1 MLTLDRIILFGNDI
15 KGLKDF
21 YQSIFK
27 LVLIEEIE
35 NEWVVFKA
43 GLIEL
48 ALHRIG
54 SEYYNDSN
62 FKAERNTKLV
72 FTITK
77 EMASF
82 RAELIEKGVQMK
94 EIKSFEGIDFLFCDG
109 EDIEGNVFQLSQKKL

>member
-15 KGLKDF
+15 KGLKGF

>member
-77 EMASF
+77 EMAGF

>member
-48 ALHRIG
+48 ALHRVG

>member
-62 FKAERNTKLV
+62 FKAERNIKLV